1 MCLCV
6 FARSKTLLTLSALFS
21 SWGWPPVRHWGSR
34 LASEWHFHCPT
45 IQFLHWSYHPNSG
58 SSYEETKEGL
68 ASTELQ
74 DERKCQG
81 AGTTNRWLAWATP
94 QSPGEPGARRPGS
107 FAQWLLDVLQP
118 NHLSPATYFTDGKW
132 YVKHL
137 TFLGTKSCCKHC
149 LSFNATG
156 LLKGPH
162 GVTLVTRAQ
171 ASRSF
176 SSRKFQCHRVHLTP
190 LLCGSSKLNK
200 DFYMYDSQITPS
212 QIIRVQ

>member
-81 AGTTNRWLAWATP
+81 AGTTAGWPGPRHRAQGSLVLDDQAALLSGCWMYFSQTISLQQPTSLMGNGTSNISPFLEQKVAANTVFRLMPLASSKAHMVLLLLLVHRLP
-94 QSPGEPGARRPGS
+94 DRSPPGS
-107 FAQWLLDVLQP
+107 SNAIESTW
-118 NHLSPATYFTDGKW
+118 HL
-132 YVKHL
+132 
-137 TFLGTKSCCKHC
+137 CCV
-149 LSFNATG
+149 A
-156 LLKGPH
+156 P
-162 GVTLVTRAQ
+162 
-171 ASRSF
+171 RS
-176 SSRKFQCHRVHLTP
+176 SIKISICMIVR
-190 LLCGSSKLNK
+190 
-200 DFYMYDSQITPS
+200 
-212 QIIRVQ
+212 

>member
-1 MCLCV
+1 MPGC
-6 FARSKTLLTLSALFS
+6 R
-21 SWGWPPVRHWGSR
+21 
-34 LASEWHFHCPT
+34 
-45 IQFLHWSYHPNSG
+45 Y
-58 SSYEETKEGL
+58 
-68 ASTELQ
+68 
-74 DERKCQG
+74 
-81 AGTTNRWLAWATP
+81 NRWLAWATP